1 LVRLCKEVKKS
12 VGRPRGSSRKAKTPR
27 KARVLFAR
35 RAGFTAG
42 KALAQLKMRQSARHA
57 AEDTD
62 EAEANTGRLAE
73 LGRQFL
79 EDCGGDWRVG

>member
-12 VGRPRGSSRKAKTPR
+12 VGRLPPGQSVGKAKTPR
-27 KARVLFAR
+27 KARA
-35 RAGFTAG
+35 
-42 KALAQLKMRQSARHA
+42 ARHA